1 MTYVVR
7 VTAGGEL
14 GAYTGGNRLGVD
26 PTGTE
31 MAAVRCAL
39 SCSRR
44 AFVQGAGVA
53 GLGFLAGCGRLPVQV
68 QPQSQQSSEVHRI
81 GYLATGPNDSTAAP
95 APGTNASF
103 DAFLQGLREYGY
115 VEGQNLVIEYRASV
129 QGEERLREL
138 ADELV
143 RLPVDLILAM
153 PAIAAVT
160 AQKVTTALP
169 IVFAAG
175 IDPVALGLVASLA
188 HPGGNVTG
196 VPAEVQDG
204 SLFGKRLELLKDVV
218 PGLLRV
224 AVLGSV
230 NLLTPEPALAPVDVA
245 AQALGL
251 QVQRLAIRTADEL
264 PSAFETA
271 AQSHA
276 DGLLNRESGLL
287 ARHRAE
293 IADLAL
299 KHRLPS
305 ISLFRE
311 FAEAGGLM
319 SYGPSI
325 TGLTRRAAYYVDRIL
340 KGAKPADLPVEQ
352 PTTFDF
358 VLNLKTA
365 QALGLTIPEH
375 VLLQATEVIQ

>member
-1 MTYVVR
+1 MAV
-7 VTAGGEL
+7 
-14 GAYTGGNRLGVD
+14 NRHGL
-26 PTGTE
+26 
-31 MAAVRCAL
+31 AV
-39 SCSRR
+39 SRR
-44 AFVQGAGVA
+44 RFVQGAGAA
-53 GLGFLAGCGRLPVQV
+53 GLGLLAGCGRLPVQL
-68 QPQSQQSSEVHRI
+68 QPQTQQPAKVYRI
-81 GYLATGPNDSTAAP
+81 GYLATGPTDSTAAP
-95 APGTNASF
+95 TPGTNASF
-103 DAFLQGLREYGY
+103 DAFLDGLHDYNY
-115 VEGQNLVIEYRASV
+115 VDGQNLVIEYRASV

-138 ADELV
+138 AYELV
-143 RLPVDLILAM
+143 RLPVDLILAF

-160 AQKVTTALP
+160 AQKVTTAIP

-196 VPAEVQDG
+196 VPAEVQEG
-204 SLFGKRLELLKDVV
+204 TLFGKRLELLKEVV

-264 PSAFETA
+264 PSALEMA

-276 DGLLNRESGLL
+276 DGLLNRDSGLL
-287 ARHRAE
+287 GRHRAE

-325 TGLTRRAAYYVDRIL
+325 IGLTRRAAYYVDRI
-340 KGAKPADLPVEQ
+340 
-352 PTTFDF
+352 
-358 VLNLKTA
+358 
-365 QALGLTIPEH
+365 
-375 VLLQATEVIQ
+375 